1 MNNTMNS
8 FFKKNK
14 YRTIPISSN
23 IQNKSTDN
31 ENKYNYSNQLN
42 QIESVKVNTINTN
55 SNLQTENSSNEKFI
69 KRRENKGINSI
80 KHLSIKR
87 KRNFNNNINI
97 LDFNK
102 DICSKTTNNNFS
114 GKKIL
119 LSKYPYMNKNQKSR
133 NEKNLNNNINN
144 EHKTFQINTTFFE
157 KNNVQKY
164 MNINQREYFVTKI
177 EKELT
182 DLLNKEKNDKI
193 ENFNDNNKNRYNNS
207 YYSLINNKQTRMKI
221 YNGKLFKD
229 IKDNNIIKEND
240 NKLSNIKKEKKNLY
254 NQYLNSNLI
263 KRKVLFIDRN
273 NNTITNDNTITLL
286 KDEKDLLLEKFMI
299 NKDDTGN
306 KINLPLLQNDNK
318 FINNNKHFLT
328 EFNNKLINQNTGNEQ
343 EKSGSLSKLIKDKF
357 SMHNYKN
364 MKISLTTKEYAYYN
378 PNLQNNETKNDE
390 TFDNFNINI
399 GQNKINNI
407 YIQTKQKRARTRNQK
422 RKSDL
427 FSDLFGVIQ
436 AKTIGPKINKNKS
449 KNKNKK
455 IEIKNKEKEKEKEKI
470 KTKGKDKKY
479 NKKMKYNKLS
489 SQPNIIISIYRK
501 LLKNKEKEIKNIL
514 NKPITLKDKGK
525 KLTVTL
531 VEKDNKIL
539 PVDEKGE
546 EIKHPKLLIDLYQQI
561 KSMLNIEKEKL
572 FLKKRRLS
580 YNPLMLF
587 KNPIK
592 IAITQNKNN
601 SSLSSIISESISKEE
616 SVIKL
621 NESINIKQENE
632 KKEKNDKKEKPILL
646 LINKSPFKK
655 RKSNLFGENKIS
667 LNHIKS
673 QISKDKI
680 GDKQIKSKRQSISK
694 EEKNKNDTNEFIY
707 KEEDDF
713 IKDFNFEFDSS
724 EDENSNANIQKLMRQ
739 NRKKINKY
747 LFEIFQYI
755 AKIANIENFKKED
768 LTKLLIDKDFRN
780 TFRLLKEQIIRQR
793 ELVRDS
799 LDPEG
804 KDKKKKIYIKDME
817 IINYL
822 YKYITD
828 KNSLF
833 YKSIYKRIK
842 KEQKEEEEKLNKE
855 NNYEKMFDMLKKNS
869 KDEIKSRQYS
879 LYTRNRKGYAEDNN
893 KKRKFESKKFF
904 KKKINRVDLEFI
916 SQDEKKRLI
925 MGEINLTNEIRYQ
938 ISISHD
944 KESKEKFK
952 NLLNKIESLRNLSGD
967 EYVKSLKK
975 NFLMFKDEAEDI
987 LKAKEIEERLNGFIN
1002 DLNDQRNNLKDKQR
1016 FIMSLLLIK
1025 DNKFLS
1031 SFENEVSE

>member
-69 KRRENKGINSI
+69 KHRENKGINSI

-328 EFNNKLINQNTGNEQ
+328 EFNNKLINQNIVNEQ

-407 YIQTKQKRARTRNQK
+407 FIQTKQKRARTRNQK

-455 IEIKNKEKEKEKEKI
+455 IEIKNKEKEKEKI
-470 KTKGKDKKY
+470 NTKGKDKKY

-531 VEKDNKIL
+531 VEKDDKIL

-632 KKEKNDKKEKPILL
+632 KKEKTDKKEKPIL

-655 RKSNLFGENKIS
+655 RKSNLFSENKIS

-724 EDENSNANIQKLMRQ
+724 EDENSNANVQKLMRQ

-804 KDKKKKIYIKDME
+804 KKKKKKIYIKDME

-855 NNYEKMFDMLKKNS
+855 NNYEKMFDMLKKSS

-893 KKRKFESKKFF
+893 KKRKFESKKFL

>member
-318 FINNNKHFLT
+318 FTNNNKNFLT

-407 YIQTKQKRARTRNQK
+407 FIQTKQKRARTRNQK

-436 AKTIGPKINKNKS
+436 AKTIGPKIDKNKS

-455 IEIKNKEKEKEKEKI
+455 IEIKNQEKEKEKI
-470 KTKGKDKKY
+470 NTKGKDKKY

-632 KKEKNDKKEKPILL
+632 KKEKTDKKEKPIL

-724 EDENSNANIQKLMRQ
+724 EDENSNANVQKLMRQ

-855 NNYEKMFDMLKKNS
+855 NNYEKMFDMLRKSS
-869 KDEIKSRQYS
+869 KDEVKSRQYS

>member
-318 FINNNKHFLT
+318 FTNNNKNFLT

-378 PNLQNNETKNDE
+378 PNWQNNETKNDE

-407 YIQTKQKRARTRNQK
+407 FIQTKQKRARTRNQK

-632 KKEKNDKKEKPILL
+632 KKEKTDKKEKPIL

-655 RKSNLFGENKIS
+655 RKSNLFSENKIS

-724 EDENSNANIQKLMRQ
+724 EDENSNANVQKLMRQ

-855 NNYEKMFDMLKKNS
+855 NNYEKMFDMLKKSS

-893 KKRKFESKKFF
+893 KKRKIESKKFF

>member
-1 MNNTMNS
+1 
-8 FFKKNK
+8 
-14 YRTIPISSN
+14 
-23 IQNKSTDN
+23 
-31 ENKYNYSNQLN
+31 
-42 QIESVKVNTINTN
+42 
-55 SNLQTENSSNEKFI
+55 
-69 KRRENKGINSI
+69 
-80 KHLSIKR
+80 
-87 KRNFNNNINI
+87 
-97 LDFNK
+97 
-102 DICSKTTNNNFS
+102 
-114 GKKIL
+114 
-119 LSKYPYMNKNQKSR
+119 
-133 NEKNLNNNINN
+133 
-144 EHKTFQINTTFFE
+144 
-157 KNNVQKY
+157 
-164 MNINQREYFVTKI
+164 
-177 EKELT
+177 
-182 DLLNKEKNDKI
+182 
-193 ENFNDNNKNRYNNS
+193 
-207 YYSLINNKQTRMKI
+207 
-221 YNGKLFKD
+221 
-229 IKDNNIIKEND
+229 
-240 NKLSNIKKEKKNLY
+240 
-254 NQYLNSNLI
+254 
-263 KRKVLFIDRN
+263 
-273 NNTITNDNTITLL
+273 
-286 KDEKDLLLEKFMI
+286 
-299 NKDDTGN
+299 
-306 KINLPLLQNDNK
+306 
-318 FINNNKHFLT
+318 
-328 EFNNKLINQNTGNEQ
+328 
-343 EKSGSLSKLIKDKF
+343 
-357 SMHNYKN
+357 
-364 MKISLTTKEYAYYN
+364 
-378 PNLQNNETKNDE
+378 
-390 TFDNFNINI
+390 
-399 GQNKINNI
+399 
-407 YIQTKQKRARTRNQK
+407 
-422 RKSDL
+422 
-427 FSDLFGVIQ
+427 
-436 AKTIGPKINKNKS
+436 
-449 KNKNKK
+449 
-455 IEIKNKEKEKEKEKI
+455 
-470 KTKGKDKKY
+470 
-479 NKKMKYNKLS
+479 MKYNKLS

-632 KKEKNDKKEKPILL
+632 KKEKTDKKEKPIL

-655 RKSNLFGENKIS
+655 RKSNLFSENKIS

-724 EDENSNANIQKLMRQ
+724 EDENSNANVQKLMRQ

-855 NNYEKMFDMLKKNS
+855 NNYEKMFDMLKKSS

-893 KKRKFESKKFF
+893 KKRKIESKKFF

>member
-55 SNLQTENSSNEKFI
+55 SNLQTENSSNERFI

-318 FINNNKHFLT
+318 FINNNKNFLT
-328 EFNNKLINQNTGNEQ
+328 EFNNKLINQNIVNEQ

-378 PNLQNNETKNDE
+378 PNWQNNETKNDE

-470 KTKGKDKKY
+470 NTKGKDKKY

-632 KKEKNDKKEKPILL
+632 KKEKTDKKEKPIL

-655 RKSNLFGENKIS
+655 RKSNLFSENKIS

-724 EDENSNANIQKLMRQ
+724 EDENSNANVQKLMRQ

-855 NNYEKMFDMLKKNS
+855 NNYEKMFDMLRKSS
-869 KDEIKSRQYS
+869 KDEVKSRQFS

-893 KKRKFESKKFF
+893 KKRKIESKKFF

>member
-378 PNLQNNETKNDE
+378 PNWQNNETKNDE

-470 KTKGKDKKY
+470 NTKGKDKKY

-632 KKEKNDKKEKPILL
+632 KKEKTDKKEKPIL

-855 NNYEKMFDMLKKNS
+855 NNYEKMFDMLRKSS
-869 KDEIKSRQYS
+869 KDEVKSRQFS
-879 LYTRNRKGYAEDNN
+879 LYTRNRKGYAEDKNN
-893 KKRKFESKKFF
+893 KRKIESKKFF

-1031 SFENEVSE
+1031 SF

>member
-55 SNLQTENSSNEKFI
+55 SNLQTENSSNERFI

-133 NEKNLNNNINN
+133 NEKYLNNNINN

-318 FINNNKHFLT
+318 FINNNKNFLT
-328 EFNNKLINQNTGNEQ
+328 EFNNKLINQNIVNEQ

-378 PNLQNNETKNDE
+378 PNY
-390 TFDNFNINI
+390 I

-407 YIQTKQKRARTRNQK
+407 FIQTKQKRARTRNQK

-436 AKTIGPKINKNKS
+436 AKTIGPKIDKNKS

-470 KTKGKDKKY
+470 NTKGKDKKY

-632 KKEKNDKKEKPILL
+632 KKEKTDKKEKPIL

-655 RKSNLFGENKIS
+655 RKSNLFSENKIS

-724 EDENSNANIQKLMRQ
+724 EDENSNANVQKLMRQ

-855 NNYEKMFDMLKKNS
+855 NNYEKMFDMLKKSS

>member
-55 SNLQTENSSNEKFI
+55 SNLQTENSSNERFI

-318 FINNNKHFLT
+318 FTNNNKNFLT

-407 YIQTKQKRARTRNQK
+407 FIQTKQKRARTRNQK

-470 KTKGKDKKY
+470 NTKGKDKKY

-632 KKEKNDKKEKPILL
+632 KKEKTDKKEKPIL

-667 LNHIKS
+667 LKHIKS

-855 NNYEKMFDMLKKNS
+855 NNYEKMFDMLRKSS
-869 KDEIKSRQYS
+869 KDEVKSRQYS

>member
-55 SNLQTENSSNEKFI
+55 SNLQTENSSNERFI
-69 KRRENKGINSI
+69 KRRENKAINSI

-318 FINNNKHFLT
+318 FINNNKNFLT
-328 EFNNKLINQNTGNEQ
+328 EFNNKLINQNNGNEQ

-378 PNLQNNETKNDE
+378 PNWQNNETKNDE

-399 GQNKINNI
+399 GQNKIKNI
-407 YIQTKQKRARTRNQK
+407 FIQTKQKRARTRNQK

-455 IEIKNKEKEKEKEKI
+455 IEIKNKEKEKEKI

-632 KKEKNDKKEKPILL
+632 KKEKNDKKEKPIL

-855 NNYEKMFDMLKKNS
+855 NNYEKMFDMLKKSS

>member
-1 MNNTMNS
+1 
-8 FFKKNK
+8 
-14 YRTIPISSN
+14 
-23 IQNKSTDN
+23 
-31 ENKYNYSNQLN
+31 
-42 QIESVKVNTINTN
+42 
-55 SNLQTENSSNEKFI
+55 
-69 KRRENKGINSI
+69 
-80 KHLSIKR
+80 
-87 KRNFNNNINI
+87 
-97 LDFNK
+97 
-102 DICSKTTNNNFS
+102 
-114 GKKIL
+114 
-119 LSKYPYMNKNQKSR
+119 MNKNQKSR
-133 NEKNLNNNINN
+133 NEKYLNNNINN

-318 FINNNKHFLT
+318 FINNNKNFLT

-378 PNLQNNETKNDE
+378 PNWQNNETKNDE

-407 YIQTKQKRARTRNQK
+407 FIQTKQKRARTRNQK

-455 IEIKNKEKEKEKEKI
+455 IEIKNKEKEKEKI

-632 KKEKNDKKEKPILL
+632 KKEKTDKKEKPIL

-655 RKSNLFGENKIS
+655 RKSNLFSENKIS

-855 NNYEKMFDMLKKNS
+855 NNYEKMFDMLRKSS
-869 KDEIKSRQYS
+869 KDEVKSRQFS
-879 LYTRNRKGYAEDNN
+879 LYTRNRKGYAEDKNN
-893 KKRKFESKKFF
+893 KRKIESKKFF

>member
-240 NKLSNIKKEKKNLY
+240 NKVSNIKKEKKNLY
-254 NQYLNSNLI
+254 NQYLNSNII

-286 KDEKDLLLEKFMI
+286 KDEKDLLFEKFMI

-318 FINNNKHFLT
+318 FTNNNKNFLT
-328 EFNNKLINQNTGNEQ
+328 EFNNKLINQNIGNEQ

-378 PNLQNNETKNDE
+378 PNWQNNETKNDE
-390 TFDNFNINI
+390 TFDNLNINI

-407 YIQTKQKRARTRNQK
+407 FIQTKQKRARTRNQK

-436 AKTIGPKINKNKS
+436 AKTIGPKLNKNKS

-455 IEIKNKEKEKEKEKI
+455 IEIKNKEKEKEKI
-470 KTKGKDKKY
+470 KTKDKKY

-601 SSLSSIISESISKEE
+601 SSLSSIVSESISKEE
-616 SVIKL
+616 SAIKL

-632 KKEKNDKKEKPILL
+632 KKEKTDKKEKPIL

-655 RKSNLFGENKIS
+655 RKSNLFSENKIS

-680 GDKQIKSKRQSISK
+680 GDKQIKSKRQSIST
-694 EEKNKNDTNEFIY
+694 EEKNKNNTNEFIY

-855 NNYEKMFDMLKKNS
+855 NNYEKMFDMLKKSS

-879 LYTRNRKGYAEDNN
+879 LYTRNRKGYAEDKNN
-893 KKRKFESKKFF
+893 KRKFESKKFF

>member
-55 SNLQTENSSNEKFI
+55 SNLQTENSSNERFI
-69 KRRENKGINSI
+69 KRRENKAINSI

-254 NQYLNSNLI
+254 NQYLNSNII

-318 FINNNKHFLT
+318 FTNNNKNFLT
-328 EFNNKLINQNTGNEQ
+328 EFNNKLINQNNGNEQ

-378 PNLQNNETKNDE
+378 PNWRNNETKNDE

-407 YIQTKQKRARTRNQK
+407 FIQTKQKRARTRNQK

-455 IEIKNKEKEKEKEKI
+455 IEIKNKEKEKEKI
-470 KTKGKDKKY
+470 KTKDKKY

-632 KKEKNDKKEKPILL
+632 KKEKTDKKEKPIL

-724 EDENSNANIQKLMRQ
+724 EDENSNANVQKLMRQ

-855 NNYEKMFDMLKKNS
+855 NNYEKMFDMLKKSS

-893 KKRKFESKKFF
+893 KKRKIESKKFF

-1031 SFENEVSE
+1031 SF

>member
-55 SNLQTENSSNEKFI
+55 SNLQTENSSNERFI

-240 NKLSNIKKEKKNLY
+240 NKVSNIKKEKKNLY

-318 FINNNKHFLT
+318 FINNNKNFLT

-378 PNLQNNETKNDE
+378 PNWQNNETKNDE

-455 IEIKNKEKEKEKEKI
+455 IEIKNKEKEKEKI

-632 KKEKNDKKEKPILL
+632 KKEKTDKKEKPIL

-724 EDENSNANIQKLMRQ
+724 EDENSNANVQKLMRQ

-828 KNSLF
+828 KNFLF

-855 NNYEKMFDMLKKNS
+855 NNYEKMFDMLKKSS

>member
-42 QIESVKVNTINTN
+42 QIESVKINTINTN

-69 KRRENKGINSI
+69 KSRENKGINSI

-240 NKLSNIKKEKKNLY
+240 NKVSNIKKEKKNLY

-318 FINNNKHFLT
+318 FINNNKNFLT

-378 PNLQNNETKNDE
+378 PNWQNNETKNDE

-407 YIQTKQKRARTRNQK
+407 FIQTKQKRARTRNQK

-455 IEIKNKEKEKEKEKI
+455 IEIKNKEKEKEKI
-470 KTKGKDKKY
+470 KTKDKKY

-632 KKEKNDKKEKPILL
+632 KKEKTDKKEKPIL

-747 LFEIFQYI
+747 LFEIFQNI

-855 NNYEKMFDMLKKNS
+855 NNYEKMFDMLRKSS
-869 KDEIKSRQYS
+869 KDEVKSRQFS
-879 LYTRNRKGYAEDNN
+879 LYTRNRKGYAEDKNN
-893 KKRKFESKKFF
+893 KRKIESKKFF

>member
-1 MNNTMNS
+1 
-8 FFKKNK
+8 
-14 YRTIPISSN
+14 
-23 IQNKSTDN
+23 
-31 ENKYNYSNQLN
+31 
-42 QIESVKVNTINTN
+42 
-55 SNLQTENSSNEKFI
+55 
-69 KRRENKGINSI
+69 
-80 KHLSIKR
+80 
-87 KRNFNNNINI
+87 
-97 LDFNK
+97 
-102 DICSKTTNNNFS
+102 
-114 GKKIL
+114 
-119 LSKYPYMNKNQKSR
+119 
-133 NEKNLNNNINN
+133 
-144 EHKTFQINTTFFE
+144 
-157 KNNVQKY
+157 
-164 MNINQREYFVTKI
+164 
-177 EKELT
+177 
-182 DLLNKEKNDKI
+182 
-193 ENFNDNNKNRYNNS
+193 
-207 YYSLINNKQTRMKI
+207 
-221 YNGKLFKD
+221 
-229 IKDNNIIKEND
+229 
-240 NKLSNIKKEKKNLY
+240 
-254 NQYLNSNLI
+254 
-263 KRKVLFIDRN
+263 
-273 NNTITNDNTITLL
+273 
-286 KDEKDLLLEKFMI
+286 
-299 NKDDTGN
+299 
-306 KINLPLLQNDNK
+306 
-318 FINNNKHFLT
+318 
-328 EFNNKLINQNTGNEQ
+328 
-343 EKSGSLSKLIKDKF
+343 
-357 SMHNYKN
+357 
-364 MKISLTTKEYAYYN
+364 
-378 PNLQNNETKNDE
+378 
-390 TFDNFNINI
+390 
-399 GQNKINNI
+399 
-407 YIQTKQKRARTRNQK
+407 
-422 RKSDL
+422 
-427 FSDLFGVIQ
+427 
-436 AKTIGPKINKNKS
+436 
-449 KNKNKK
+449 
-455 IEIKNKEKEKEKEKI
+455 
-470 KTKGKDKKY
+470 
-479 NKKMKYNKLS
+479 
-489 SQPNIIISIYRK
+489 
-501 LLKNKEKEIKNIL
+501 
-514 NKPITLKDKGK
+514 
-525 KLTVTL
+525 
-531 VEKDNKIL
+531 
-539 PVDEKGE
+539 
-546 EIKHPKLLIDLYQQI
+546 
-561 KSMLNIEKEKL
+561 
-572 FLKKRRLS
+572 
-580 YNPLMLF
+580 MLF

-632 KKEKNDKKEKPILL
+632 KKEKTDKKEKPIL

-655 RKSNLFGENKIS
+655 RKSNLFSENKIS

-724 EDENSNANIQKLMRQ
+724 EDENSNANVQKLMRQ

-855 NNYEKMFDMLKKNS
+855 NNYEKMFDMLRKSS
-869 KDEIKSRQYS
+869 KDEVKSRQFS

-893 KKRKFESKKFF
+893 KKRKIESKKFF
-904 KKKINRVDLEFI
+904 KKKINRIDLEFI

>member
-55 SNLQTENSSNEKFI
+55 SNLQTENSSNERFI

-378 PNLQNNETKNDE
+378 PNWQNNETKNDE

-407 YIQTKQKRARTRNQK
+407 YIQTKQKRARTRNQE

-436 AKTIGPKINKNKS
+436 AKTIGPKIDKNKS

-455 IEIKNKEKEKEKEKI
+455 IEIKNKEKEKEKI
-470 KTKGKDKKY
+470 KTKEKDKKY

-632 KKEKNDKKEKPILL
+632 KKEKTDKKEKPIL

-655 RKSNLFGENKIS
+655 RKSNLFSENKIS

-828 KNSLF
+828 KNFLF

-855 NNYEKMFDMLKKNS
+855 NNYEKMFDMLKKSS

-879 LYTRNRKGYAEDNN
+879 LYTRNRKGYAEDKNN
-893 KKRKFESKKFF
+893 KRKFESKKFF

>member
-42 QIESVKVNTINTN
+42 QIESVKVTTINTN
-55 SNLQTENSSNEKFI
+55 SNLQTENSSNERFI
-69 KRRENKGINSI
+69 KRRENKAINSI

-318 FINNNKHFLT
+318 FINNNKNFLT

-378 PNLQNNETKNDE
+378 PNWQNNETKNDE

-407 YIQTKQKRARTRNQK
+407 FIQTKQKRARTRNQK

-455 IEIKNKEKEKEKEKI
+455 IEIKNKEKEKEKI
-470 KTKGKDKKY
+470 KTKEKDKKY

-632 KKEKNDKKEKPILL
+632 KKEKTDKKEKPIL

-655 RKSNLFGENKIS
+655 RKSNLFSENKIS

-855 NNYEKMFDMLKKNS
+855 NNYEKMFDMLKKSS

-893 KKRKFESKKFF
+893 KKRKIESKKFF

>member
-42 QIESVKVNTINTN
+42 QIESVKINTINTN

-240 NKLSNIKKEKKNLY
+240 NKVSNIKKEKKNLY

-318 FINNNKHFLT
+318 FTNNNKNFLT

-378 PNLQNNETKNDE
+378 PNWQNNETKNDE

-407 YIQTKQKRARTRNQK
+407 FIQTKQKRARTRNQK

-455 IEIKNKEKEKEKEKI
+455 IEIKNKEKEKEKI
-470 KTKGKDKKY
+470 NTKGKDKKY

-632 KKEKNDKKEKPILL
+632 KKEKTDKKEKPIL

-655 RKSNLFGENKIS
+655 RKSNLFSENKIS

-724 EDENSNANIQKLMRQ
+724 EDENSNANVQKLMRQ

-855 NNYEKMFDMLKKNS
+855 NNYEKMFDMLKKSS

-893 KKRKFESKKFF
+893 KKRKIESKKFF

>member
-42 QIESVKVNTINTN
+42 QIESVKINTINTN

-133 NEKNLNNNINN
+133 NEKYLNNNINN

-318 FINNNKHFLT
+318 FINNNKNFLT

-407 YIQTKQKRARTRNQK
+407 FIQTKQKRARTRNQK

-455 IEIKNKEKEKEKEKI
+455 IEIKNKEKEKEKI
-470 KTKGKDKKY
+470 NTKGKDKKY

-632 KKEKNDKKEKPILL
+632 KKEKTDKKEKPIL

-724 EDENSNANIQKLMRQ
+724 EDENSNANVQKLMRQ

>member
-55 SNLQTENSSNEKFI
+55 SNLQTENSSNERFI

-133 NEKNLNNNINN
+133 NEKYLNNNINN
-144 EHKTFQINTTFFE
+144 EHKTFEINTTFFE

-318 FINNNKHFLT
+318 FINNNKNFLT

-407 YIQTKQKRARTRNQK
+407 FIQTKQKRARTRNQK

-436 AKTIGPKINKNKS
+436 AKTIGPKIDKNKS

-455 IEIKNKEKEKEKEKI
+455 IEIKNKEKEKEKI
-470 KTKGKDKKY
+470 NTKGKDKKY

-632 KKEKNDKKEKPILL
+632 KKEKTDKKEKPIL

-655 RKSNLFGENKIS
+655 RKSNLFSENKIS

-724 EDENSNANIQKLMRQ
+724 EDENSNANVQKLMRQ

-855 NNYEKMFDMLKKNS
+855 NNYEKMFDMLKKSS

-1016 FIMSLLLIK
+1016 FIMSWLLIK

>member
-55 SNLQTENSSNEKFI
+55 SNLQTENSSNERFI

-133 NEKNLNNNINN
+133 NEKYLNNNINN

-164 MNINQREYFVTKI
+164 MNINQRENFVTKI

-240 NKLSNIKKEKKNLY
+240 NKVSNIKKEKKNLY

-318 FINNNKHFLT
+318 FTNNNKNFLT

-378 PNLQNNETKNDE
+378 PNWQNNDTKNDE

-407 YIQTKQKRARTRNQK
+407 FIQTKQKRARTRNQK

-449 KNKNKK
+449 KNKNIK

-470 KTKGKDKKY
+470 NTKGKDKKY

-632 KKEKNDKKEKPILL
+632 KKEKTDKKEKPIL

-655 RKSNLFGENKIS
+655 RKSNLFSENKIS

-680 GDKQIKSKRQSISK
+680 GDKQIKSKRQSISI
-694 EEKNKNDTNEFIY
+694 EEKNKNNTNEFIY

-724 EDENSNANIQKLMRQ
+724 EDENSNANVQKLMRQ

-855 NNYEKMFDMLKKNS
+855 NNYEKMFDMLRKSS

-893 KKRKFESKKFF
+893 KKRKIESKKFF

>member
-55 SNLQTENSSNEKFI
+55 SNLQTENSSNERFI

-318 FINNNKHFLT
+318 FTNNNKNFLT
-328 EFNNKLINQNTGNEQ
+328 EFNNKLINQNIVNEQ

-399 GQNKINNI
+399 GQNKIKNI
-407 YIQTKQKRARTRNQK
+407 FIQTKQKRARTRNQK

-470 KTKGKDKKY
+470 NTKGKDKKY

-580 YNPLMLF
+580 YNPLCYS
-587 KNPIK
+587 K
-592 IAITQNKNN
+592 I
-601 SSLSSIISESISKEE
+601 
-616 SVIKL
+616 
-621 NESINIKQENE
+621 
-632 KKEKNDKKEKPILL
+632 P
-646 LINKSPFKK
+646 
-655 RKSNLFGENKIS
+655 
-667 LNHIKS
+667 
-673 QISKDKI
+673 
-680 GDKQIKSKRQSISK
+680 
-694 EEKNKNDTNEFIY
+694 
-707 KEEDDF
+707 
-713 IKDFNFEFDSS
+713 
-724 EDENSNANIQKLMRQ
+724 
-739 NRKKINKY
+739 
-747 LFEIFQYI
+747 
-755 AKIANIENFKKED
+755 
-768 LTKLLIDKDFRN
+768 
-780 TFRLLKEQIIRQR
+780 
-793 ELVRDS
+793 
-799 LDPEG
+799 
-804 KDKKKKIYIKDME
+804 
-817 IINYL
+817 
-822 YKYITD
+822 
-828 KNSLF
+828 
-833 YKSIYKRIK
+833 
-842 KEQKEEEEKLNKE
+842 
-855 NNYEKMFDMLKKNS
+855 
-869 KDEIKSRQYS
+869 
-879 LYTRNRKGYAEDNN
+879 
-893 KKRKFESKKFF
+893 
-904 KKKINRVDLEFI
+904 
-916 SQDEKKRLI
+916 
-925 MGEINLTNEIRYQ
+925 
-938 ISISHD
+938 
-944 KESKEKFK
+944 
-952 NLLNKIESLRNLSGD
+952 
-967 EYVKSLKK
+967 
-975 NFLMFKDEAEDI
+975 
-987 LKAKEIEERLNGFIN
+987 
-1002 DLNDQRNNLKDKQR
+1002 
-1016 FIMSLLLIK
+1016 
-1025 DNKFLS
+1025 
-1031 SFENEVSE
+1031 

>member
-1 MNNTMNS
+1 MNS

-42 QIESVKVNTINTN
+42 QIESVKINTINTN
-55 SNLQTENSSNEKFI
+55 SNLQTENSSNERFI

-378 PNLQNNETKNDE
+378 PNWQNNETKNDE

-407 YIQTKQKRARTRNQK
+407 FIQTKQKRARTRNQK

-455 IEIKNKEKEKEKEKI
+455 IEIKNKEKEKEKI
-470 KTKGKDKKY
+470 NTKGKDKKY

-632 KKEKNDKKEKPILL
+632 KKEKTDKKEKPIL

-655 RKSNLFGENKIS
+655 RKSNLFSENKIS

-724 EDENSNANIQKLMRQ
+724 EDENSNANVQKLMRQ

-855 NNYEKMFDMLKKNS
+855 NNYEKMFDMLKKSS

-893 KKRKFESKKFF
+893 KKRKIESKKFF

>member
-69 KRRENKGINSI
+69 KHRENKGINSI

-378 PNLQNNETKNDE
+378 PNWQNNETKNDE

-407 YIQTKQKRARTRNQK
+407 FIQTKQKRARTRNQK

-470 KTKGKDKKY
+470 NTKGKDKKY

-531 VEKDNKIL
+531 VEKDDKIL

-632 KKEKNDKKEKPILL
+632 KKEKTDKKEKPIL

-655 RKSNLFGENKIS
+655 RKSNLFNENKIS

-724 EDENSNANIQKLMRQ
+724 EDENSNANVQKLMRQ

-855 NNYEKMFDMLKKNS
+855 NNYEKMFDMLKKSS

-893 KKRKFESKKFF
+893 KKRKFESKKFL

>member
-42 QIESVKVNTINTN
+42 QIESVKVTTINTN
-55 SNLQTENSSNEKFI
+55 SNLQTENSSNERFI
-69 KRRENKGINSI
+69 KRRENKAINSI

-455 IEIKNKEKEKEKEKI
+455 IEIKNKEKEKEKI
-470 KTKGKDKKY
+470 NTKGKDKKY

-632 KKEKNDKKEKPILL
+632 KKEKTDKKEKPIL

-855 NNYEKMFDMLKKNS
+855 NNYEKMFDMLRKSS
-869 KDEIKSRQYS
+869 KDEVKSRQFS

-893 KKRKFESKKFF
+893 KKRKIESKKFF

>member
-133 NEKNLNNNINN
+133 NEKYLNNNINN

-328 EFNNKLINQNTGNEQ
+328 EFNNKLINQNNGNEQ

-407 YIQTKQKRARTRNQK
+407 FIQTKQKRARTRNQK

-449 KNKNKK
+449 NNKNKK
-455 IEIKNKEKEKEKEKI
+455 IEIKNKEKEKINIKI
-470 KTKGKDKKY
+470 KEKDKKY
-479 NKKMKYNKLS
+479 KKKMKYNKLS

-514 NKPITLKDKGK
+514 NKPITIKDKGK

-632 KKEKNDKKEKPILL
+632 KKEKKDKKEKPIL

-855 NNYEKMFDMLKKNS
+855 NNYEKMFDMLRKSS
-869 KDEIKSRQYS
+869 KDEVKSRQFS

-893 KKRKFESKKFF
+893 KKRKIESKKFF

>member
-1 MNNTMNS
+1 MNYTMNS

-55 SNLQTENSSNEKFI
+55 SNLQTENSSNERFI
-69 KRRENKGINSI
+69 KRRENKAINSI

-133 NEKNLNNNINN
+133 NEKYLNNNINN

-318 FINNNKHFLT
+318 FINNNKNFLT
-328 EFNNKLINQNTGNEQ
+328 EFNNKLINQNNGNEQ
-343 EKSGSLSKLIKDKF
+343 EKSGSLSRLIKDKF

-378 PNLQNNETKNDE
+378 PNWQNNETKNDE

-407 YIQTKQKRARTRNQK
+407 FIQTKQKRARTRNQK

-436 AKTIGPKINKNKS
+436 AKTIGPKLNKNKS

-455 IEIKNKEKEKEKEKI
+455 IEIKNKEKEKEKI

-621 NESINIKQENE
+621 NESIDIKQENE

-646 LINKSPFKK
+646 INKSPFKK
-655 RKSNLFGENKIS
+655 RKSNLFSENKIS

-724 EDENSNANIQKLMRQ
+724 EDENSNANVQKLMRQ

-855 NNYEKMFDMLKKNS
+855 NNYEKMFDMLKKSS
-869 KDEIKSRQYS
+869 KDEVKSRQFS
-879 LYTRNRKGYAEDNN
+879 LYTRNRKGYAEDKNN
-893 KKRKFESKKFF
+893 KRKIESKKFF

>member
-55 SNLQTENSSNEKFI
+55 SNLQTENSSNERFI

-318 FINNNKHFLT
+318 FINNNKNFLT

-407 YIQTKQKRARTRNQK
+407 FIQTKQKRARTRNQK

-455 IEIKNKEKEKEKEKI
+455 IEIKNKEKEKEKI

-632 KKEKNDKKEKPILL
+632 KKEKTDKKEKPIL

-655 RKSNLFGENKIS
+655 RKSNLFSENKIS

-724 EDENSNANIQKLMRQ
+724 EDENSNANVQKLMRQ

-855 NNYEKMFDMLKKNS
+855 NNYEKMFDMLRKSSKN
-869 KDEIKSRQYS
+869 EIKSRQYS
-879 LYTRNRKGYAEDNN
+879 LYTRNRKGYAEDKNN
-893 KKRKFESKKFF
+893 KRKIESKKFF

>member
-55 SNLQTENSSNEKFI
+55 SNLQTENSSNERFI

-254 NQYLNSNLI
+254 NQYLNSNII

-318 FINNNKHFLT
+318 FINNNKNFLT

-378 PNLQNNETKNDE
+378 PNWQNNETKNDE

-399 GQNKINNI
+399 GQNKFNNI
-407 YIQTKQKRARTRNQK
+407 FIQTKQKRARTRNQK

-449 KNKNKK
+449 KNKIIK
-455 IEIKNKEKEKEKEKI
+455 IEIKNKEKEKI
-470 KTKGKDKKY
+470 NTKGKDKKY

-621 NESINIKQENE
+621 NESINIKQENV
-632 KKEKNDKKEKPILL
+632 KKEKTDKKEKPIL

-655 RKSNLFGENKIS
+655 RKSNLFSENKIS

-673 QISKDKI
+673 QKSKDKI
-680 GDKQIKSKRQSISK
+680 GDKQIKSKRQSIST
-694 EEKNKNDTNEFIY
+694 EEKNNNTNEFIY

-724 EDENSNANIQKLMRQ
+724 EDENSNANVQKLMRQ

-755 AKIANIENFKKED
+755 AKIANIENFKKKD

-855 NNYEKMFDMLKKNS
+855 NNYEKMFDMLKKSS

-879 LYTRNRKGYAEDNN
+879 LYTRNRKGYAEDKNN
-893 KKRKFESKKFF
+893 KRKFESKKFF

>member
-55 SNLQTENSSNEKFI
+55 SNLQTENSSNERFI
-69 KRRENKGINSI
+69 KRRENKAINSI

-240 NKLSNIKKEKKNLY
+240 NKVSNIKKEKKNLY

-378 PNLQNNETKNDE
+378 PNWQNNETKNDE

-407 YIQTKQKRARTRNQK
+407 FIQTKQKRARTRNQK

-449 KNKNKK
+449 KNKNIK
-455 IEIKNKEKEKEKEKI
+455 IEIKNKEKEKEKI
-470 KTKGKDKKY
+470 NTKGKDKKY

-632 KKEKNDKKEKPILL
+632 KKEKTDKKEKPIL

-655 RKSNLFGENKIS
+655 RKSNLFSENKIS

-855 NNYEKMFDMLKKNS
+855 NNYEKMFDMLRKSS
-869 KDEIKSRQYS
+869 KDEVKSRQFS

-893 KKRKFESKKFF
+893 KKRKIESKKFF

>member
-1 MNNTMNS
+1 
-8 FFKKNK
+8 
-14 YRTIPISSN
+14 
-23 IQNKSTDN
+23 
-31 ENKYNYSNQLN
+31 
-42 QIESVKVNTINTN
+42 
-55 SNLQTENSSNEKFI
+55 
-69 KRRENKGINSI
+69 
-80 KHLSIKR
+80 
-87 KRNFNNNINI
+87 
-97 LDFNK
+97 
-102 DICSKTTNNNFS
+102 
-114 GKKIL
+114 
-119 LSKYPYMNKNQKSR
+119 
-133 NEKNLNNNINN
+133 
-144 EHKTFQINTTFFE
+144 
-157 KNNVQKY
+157 

-318 FINNNKHFLT
+318 FINNNKNFLT
-328 EFNNKLINQNTGNEQ
+328 EFNNKLINQNNVNEQ

-449 KNKNKK
+449 KNKNIK
-455 IEIKNKEKEKEKEKI
+455 IEIKNKEKEKEKI
-470 KTKGKDKKY
+470 NTKGKDKKY

-616 SVIKL
+616 SAIKL

-632 KKEKNDKKEKPILL
+632 KKEKTDKKEKPIL

-655 RKSNLFGENKIS
+655 RKSNLFSENKIS

-724 EDENSNANIQKLMRQ
+724 EDENSNANVQKLMRQ

-855 NNYEKMFDMLKKNS
+855 NNYEKMFDMLRKSS
-869 KDEIKSRQYS
+869 KDEVKSRQYS

-893 KKRKFESKKFF
+893 KKRKIESKKFF

>member
-55 SNLQTENSSNEKFI
+55 SNLQTENSSNERFI

-133 NEKNLNNNINN
+133 NEKYLNNNINN

-318 FINNNKHFLT
+318 FINNNKNFLT

-455 IEIKNKEKEKEKEKI
+455 IEIKNKEKEKEKI

-632 KKEKNDKKEKPILL
+632 KKEKTDKKEKPIL

-655 RKSNLFGENKIS
+655 RKSNLFSENKIS

-855 NNYEKMFDMLKKNS
+855 NNYEKMFDMLRKSSNN
-869 KDEIKSRQYS
+869 EIKSRQYS
-879 LYTRNRKGYAEDNN
+879 LYTRNRKGYAEDKNN
-893 KKRKFESKKFF
+893 KRKIESKKFF

>member
-1 MNNTMNS
+1 
-8 FFKKNK
+8 
-14 YRTIPISSN
+14 
-23 IQNKSTDN
+23 
-31 ENKYNYSNQLN
+31 
-42 QIESVKVNTINTN
+42 
-55 SNLQTENSSNEKFI
+55 
-69 KRRENKGINSI
+69 
-80 KHLSIKR
+80 
-87 KRNFNNNINI
+87 
-97 LDFNK
+97 
-102 DICSKTTNNNFS
+102 
-114 GKKIL
+114 
-119 LSKYPYMNKNQKSR
+119 
-133 NEKNLNNNINN
+133 
-144 EHKTFQINTTFFE
+144 
-157 KNNVQKY
+157 
-164 MNINQREYFVTKI
+164 
-177 EKELT
+177 
-182 DLLNKEKNDKI
+182 
-193 ENFNDNNKNRYNNS
+193 
-207 YYSLINNKQTRMKI
+207 MKI

-240 NKLSNIKKEKKNLY
+240 NKVSNIKKEKKNLY

-286 KDEKDLLLEKFMI
+286 KDEKDLLFEKFMI

-378 PNLQNNETKNDE
+378 PNWQNNETKNDE

-407 YIQTKQKRARTRNQK
+407 FIQTKQKRARTRNQK

-455 IEIKNKEKEKEKEKI
+455 IEIKNKEKEKEKI
-470 KTKGKDKKY
+470 NTKGKDKKY

-632 KKEKNDKKEKPILL
+632 KKEKTDKKEKPIL

-655 RKSNLFGENKIS
+655 RKSNLFSENKIS

-724 EDENSNANIQKLMRQ
+724 EDENSNANVQKLMRQ

-755 AKIANIENFKKED
+755 AKIANIESFKKED

-855 NNYEKMFDMLKKNS
+855 NNYEKMFDMLKKSS

-893 KKRKFESKKFF
+893 KKRKIESKKFF

-1031 SFENEVSE
+1031 SFENEVIE

>member
-55 SNLQTENSSNEKFI
+55 SNLQTENSSNERFI

-318 FINNNKHFLT
+318 FTNNNKNFLT

-407 YIQTKQKRARTRNQK
+407 FIQTKQKRARTRNQK

-455 IEIKNKEKEKEKEKI
+455 IEIKNKEKEKEKI
-470 KTKGKDKKY
+470 NTKGKDKKY

-632 KKEKNDKKEKPILL
+632 KKEKTDKKEKPIL

-855 NNYEKMFDMLKKNS
+855 NNYEKMFDMLKKSS

-893 KKRKFESKKFF
+893 KKRKIESKKFF

>member
-55 SNLQTENSSNEKFI
+55 SNLQTENSSNERFI

-133 NEKNLNNNINN
+133 NEKYLNNNINN

-318 FINNNKHFLT
+318 FINNNKNFLT
-328 EFNNKLINQNTGNEQ
+328 EFNNKLINQNIVNEQ

-364 MKISLTTKEYAYYN
+364 MKISLATKEYAYYN

-407 YIQTKQKRARTRNQK
+407 FIQTKQKRARTRNQK

-449 KNKNKK
+449 KNKNIK
-455 IEIKNKEKEKEKEKI
+455 IEIKNKEKEKEKI
-470 KTKGKDKKY
+470 KTKEKDKKY
-479 NKKMKYNKLS
+479 KKKMKYNKLS

-632 KKEKNDKKEKPILL
+632 KKEKTDKKEKPIL

-680 GDKQIKSKRQSISK
+680 GDKQIKSKRQSISI

-724 EDENSNANIQKLMRQ
+724 EDENSNANVQKLMRQ

-855 NNYEKMFDMLKKNS
+855 NNYEKMFDMLKKSS
-869 KDEIKSRQYS
+869 KDEIKSRQFS

>member
-55 SNLQTENSSNEKFI
+55 SNLQTENSSNERFI

-318 FINNNKHFLT
+318 FTNNNKHFLT
-328 EFNNKLINQNTGNEQ
+328 EFNNKLINQNNGNEQ

-407 YIQTKQKRARTRNQK
+407 FIQTKQKRARTRNQK

-455 IEIKNKEKEKEKEKI
+455 IEIKNKEKEKEKI
-470 KTKGKDKKY
+470 KTKEKDKKY

-632 KKEKNDKKEKPILL
+632 KKEKTDKKEKPIL

-855 NNYEKMFDMLKKNS
+855 NNYEKMFDMLKKSS

-893 KKRKFESKKFF
+893 KKRKIESKKFF

>member
-378 PNLQNNETKNDE
+378 PNWQNNETKNDE

-407 YIQTKQKRARTRNQK
+407 FIQTKQKRARTRNQK

-455 IEIKNKEKEKEKEKI
+455 IEIKNKEKEKEKI
-470 KTKGKDKKY
+470 NTKGKDKKY

-632 KKEKNDKKEKPILL
+632 KKEKTDKKEKPIL

-724 EDENSNANIQKLMRQ
+724 EDENSNANVQKLMRQ

-855 NNYEKMFDMLKKNS
+855 NNYEKMFDMLKKSS

>member
-1 MNNTMNS
+1 MNS

-14 YRTIPISSN
+14 YRTISISSN

-42 QIESVKVNTINTN
+42 QIESVKVTTINTN

-69 KRRENKGINSI
+69 KRRENKAINSI

-133 NEKNLNNNINN
+133 NEKYLNNNINN

-318 FINNNKHFLT
+318 FINNNKNFLT

-378 PNLQNNETKNDE
+378 PNWQNNETKNDE

-399 GQNKINNI
+399 GQNKIKNI
-407 YIQTKQKRARTRNQK
+407 FIQTKQKRAKTRNQK

-427 FSDLFGVIQ
+427 FNDLFGVIQ
-436 AKTIGPKINKNKS
+436 AKTIGPKLNKNKS

-455 IEIKNKEKEKEKEKI
+455 IEIKNKEKEKEKI

-580 YNPLMLF
+580 YNPLCYS
-587 KNPIK
+587 K
-592 IAITQNKNN
+592 I
-601 SSLSSIISESISKEE
+601 
-616 SVIKL
+616 
-621 NESINIKQENE
+621 
-632 KKEKNDKKEKPILL
+632 P
-646 LINKSPFKK
+646 
-655 RKSNLFGENKIS
+655 
-667 LNHIKS
+667 
-673 QISKDKI
+673 
-680 GDKQIKSKRQSISK
+680 
-694 EEKNKNDTNEFIY
+694 
-707 KEEDDF
+707 
-713 IKDFNFEFDSS
+713 
-724 EDENSNANIQKLMRQ
+724 
-739 NRKKINKY
+739 
-747 LFEIFQYI
+747 
-755 AKIANIENFKKED
+755 
-768 LTKLLIDKDFRN
+768 
-780 TFRLLKEQIIRQR
+780 
-793 ELVRDS
+793 
-799 LDPEG
+799 
-804 KDKKKKIYIKDME
+804 
-817 IINYL
+817 
-822 YKYITD
+822 
-828 KNSLF
+828 
-833 YKSIYKRIK
+833 
-842 KEQKEEEEKLNKE
+842 
-855 NNYEKMFDMLKKNS
+855 
-869 KDEIKSRQYS
+869 
-879 LYTRNRKGYAEDNN
+879 
-893 KKRKFESKKFF
+893 
-904 KKKINRVDLEFI
+904 
-916 SQDEKKRLI
+916 
-925 MGEINLTNEIRYQ
+925 
-938 ISISHD
+938 
-944 KESKEKFK
+944 
-952 NLLNKIESLRNLSGD
+952 
-967 EYVKSLKK
+967 
-975 NFLMFKDEAEDI
+975 
-987 LKAKEIEERLNGFIN
+987 
-1002 DLNDQRNNLKDKQR
+1002 
-1016 FIMSLLLIK
+1016 
-1025 DNKFLS
+1025 
-1031 SFENEVSE
+1031 

>member
-240 NKLSNIKKEKKNLY
+240 NKVSNIKKEKKNLY

-318 FINNNKHFLT
+318 FINNNKNFLT

-455 IEIKNKEKEKEKEKI
+455 IEIKNKEKEKEKI
-470 KTKGKDKKY
+470 NTKGKDKKY

-632 KKEKNDKKEKPILL
+632 KKEKTDKKEKPIL

-855 NNYEKMFDMLKKNS
+855 NNYEKMFDMLKKSS
-869 KDEIKSRQYS
+869 KDEVKSRQFS

-893 KKRKFESKKFF
+893 KKRKIESKKFF
-904 KKKINRVDLEFI
+904 KKKINRIDLEFI
-916 SQDEKKRLI
+916 SQDEKKKLI
-925 MGEINLTNEIRYQ
+925 LINLE
-938 ISISHD
+938 
-944 KESKEKFK
+944 
-952 NLLNKIESLRNLSGD
+952 L
-967 EYVKSLKK
+967 
-975 NFLMFKDEAEDI
+975 
-987 LKAKEIEERLNGFIN
+987 
-1002 DLNDQRNNLKDKQR
+1002 
-1016 FIMSLLLIK
+1016 
-1025 DNKFLS
+1025 
-1031 SFENEVSE
+1031 